1 MFANR
6 AAVRNARI
14 AVTTT
19 AKNLKPAPP
28 LGDPRRWALFLDV
41 DGTLLGFRDD
51 PAEVA
56 STAELNALLARLI
69 ERLQGALALISGRPV
84 SDIDRVFEPLVLPA
98 AGAHG
103 LEIRMHPEDAVEFR
117 EGARMPD
124 AVMDRLQTFVAG
136 RPGVLLEHKP
146 QGVALHYRRAPAA
159 GEAVV
164 ETMRALAE
172 DLGPGFRLME
182 GKMVC
187 ELMPAG
193 RSKGKAIEDFMS
205 VAPFAGRL
213 PVFLGDDITDEA
225 GFSVVNE
232 LGGHSIHVRE
242 SARETGT
249 LARWSL
255 PDIEAVYAWLGE
267 LADT

>member
-1 MFANR
+1 MFAKR
-6 AAVRNARI
+6 AAVRNART

-28 LGDPRRWALFLDV
+28 LGDARRWALFLDV

-56 STAELNALLARLI
+56 SSAELNALLSRLA
-69 ERLQGALALISGRPV
+69 ERLDGALALISGRPV
-84 SDIDRVFEPLVLPA
+84 HDIDRVFSPLVLPA

-103 LEIRMHPEDAVEFR
+103 LELRRHPDDPVEYR
-117 EGARMPD
+117 EGAQLPD
-124 AVMDRLQTFVAG
+124 DAMDRLQTFVAG

-159 GEAVV
+159 GPAVV
-164 ETMRALAE
+164 ETMRAIGE

-193 RSKGKAIEDFMS
+193 RSKGKAIEDFMT
-205 VAPFAGRL
+205 VEPFAGRL
-213 PVFLGDDITDEA
+213 PVFVGDDITDEA

-242 SARETGT
+242 SARQTGT

-255 PDIEAVYAWLGE
+255 PDIEAVYAWLDA
-267 LADT
+267 LADS